1 MYTFFT
7 DLANRCVL
15 TLDSQLTQRCR
26 NDRMTAVIIITII
39 IVMLVI
45 LRGGGGGGRATVNEA
60 GEKQSHK
67 SDELPVP
74 VAVISCSH
82 GAVLGERRHTRSGS
96 LLIAL

>member
-1 MYTFFT
+1 MMTKKNIYIFIISEVLMYTFFT

-45 LRGGGGGGRATVNEA
+45 LPGGGGGG
-60 GEKQSHK
+60 GEQQSMRLVK
-67 SDELPVP
+67 NR
-74 VAVISCSH
+74 VINRMNCQFQWQ
-82 GAVLGERRHTRSGS
+82 
-96 LLIAL
+96 